1 MDRLEAMQVFVAAA
15 DEGSLSAAGRRLRMP
30 LASVSRKLAELEA
43 LLGTLLM
50 TRTTRQLTLTEAGRD
65 YLAACREILDR
76 VEEAERVAAGVQVSP
91 RGELV
96 IAAPLVFGRLYV
108 LPVVR
113 DYLRAY
119 PDVDVRLLLSDR
131 NANLLEEHIDVA
143 VRIGELPDSSLT
155 ARPVGAITRV
165 VCASP
170 AYLDRH
176 GTPKQPQDLREHACV
191 SFEGLMSATQWS
203 FGEPGAPLRVPI
215 RSRLAVNTA
224 DAAIAAAI
232 DGVGITRLLSY
243 QVAAPI
249 AAGLL
254 VRVLAEHEPPAVPV
268 SLLYRRQGRLPA
280 KTRCFLE
287 LAMARLADPP

>member
-1 MDRLEAMQVFVAAA
+1 
-15 DEGSLSAAGRRLRMP
+15 
-30 LASVSRKLAELEA
+30 
-43 LLGTLLM
+43 M

-76 VEEAERVAAGVQVSP
+76 VEEAERVAAGVQASP

-113 DYLRAY
+113 DYLRTY

-155 ARPVGAITRV
+155 ARPVGTITRI

-176 GTPKQPQDLREHACV
+176 GTPKHPQDLREHACV
-191 SFEGLMSATQWS
+191 SFEGLMSAAQWT
-203 FGEPGAPLRVPI
+203 FGEPGACVP
-215 RSRLAVNTA
+215 SGTVEGVHVGCFPDLYAALAPNPPDQV
-224 DAAIAAAI
+224 
-232 DGVGITRLLSY
+232 ITL
-243 QVAAPI
+243 
-249 AAGLL
+249 
-254 VRVLAEHEPPAVPV
+254 
-268 SLLYRRQGRLPA
+268 
-280 KTRCFLE
+280 
-287 LAMARLADPP
+287 